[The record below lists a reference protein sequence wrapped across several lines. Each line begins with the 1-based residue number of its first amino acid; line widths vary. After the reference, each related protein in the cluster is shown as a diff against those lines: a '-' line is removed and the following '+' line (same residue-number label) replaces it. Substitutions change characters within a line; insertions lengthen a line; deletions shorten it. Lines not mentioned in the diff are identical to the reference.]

1 MSRVGS
7 LIAALCCAILLN
19 GCSPSTADLG
29 VSLETP
35 TTDPVSSKIDGQDW
49 PMKVGQPFP
58 DVAFTS
64 ADGQPWRLSSLKG
77 KVVVFL
83 SMEMGDS
90 NSVAVAGAKEA
101 GMFEITSTNLDVPSL
116 EEGARQKLPG
126 FTFEDP
132 RIVVVELILHNRA
145 GFTPNAEEVKK
156 WSDHF
161 KPVRRGEVI
170 TVGATDAMVGRSSV
184 SALPGMYVID
194 QEGIVR
200 FGFSNERKSEA
211 NEAALFHE
219 VIRLC
224 DPAPKDLP
232 TLTSEE
238 SKLVADTFEKE
249 KVTPLK
255 LAKGKKEEEEFEPAL
270 LEFQKTTFLNQF
282 KPTGGSSNIWR
293 QKALAVINTVS
304 RRQLRLPSGSD
315 LESIRAYGS
324 QALRE
329 GCEDPVFR
337 ICYAQQLLEDG
348 LIAEAETNARAAV
361 KTLDADPDSYLLNRF
376 RARQLL
382 ATAILRGKDFSVGRM
397 KEANDTAKEA
407 IVNFAAACAVPM
419 TDGYTQEFL
428 AEEMNLNFNQPNP
441 FLLHIW
447 GLADAIQKQQGVD
460 PWLVDIILAKCC
472 LAAAARE
479 QVSPPGK
486 EASSAESEI
495 ASKYNKAAS
504 GYLVRA
510 WTKRPENPLAA
521 RMLMNH
527 VAATEPVA
535 GETVRFWFDQVVRD
549 RFDDRNAFTDM
560 LALLRSSK
568 EDKTKELVAFGIE
581 GVDSGRFDSTVPFLL
596 LEVVVALAKKYKDRG
611 QDPTIAFQLEG
622 VKESV
627 PRLYEGYLK
636 LSTLSDA
643 NRRNI
648 AVDYV
653 LILFQSGDVE
663 AARREFIKINEKI
676 PDQRFNTYL
685 VDKNKFMEAMK
696 GKR

>member
-1 MSRVGS
+1 MSRVRS
-7 LIAALCCAILLN
+7 LIAAICFAFTAN

-29 VSLETP
+29 VSLDEP
-35 TTDPVSSKIDGQDW
+35 TADPVTSKIDGQDW

-58 DVAFTS
+58 DVAFTGI
-64 ADGQPWRLSSLKG
+64 DGEPWRMSNLKG

-83 SMEMGDS
+83 SVEMGDS

-116 EEGARQKLPG
+116 EEGARRKLPG

-132 RIVVVELILHNRA
+132 RVVVVELILHNRA
-145 GFTPNAEEVKK
+145 GFTPNSEEVKK

-161 KPVRRGEVI
+161 KAVRRGEVI

-194 QEGIVR
+194 PEGIVR
-200 FGFSNERKSEA
+200 YGFSNEKKSDA
-211 NEAALFHE
+211 KEAAMFHE
-219 VIRLC
+219 VTRLC
-224 DPAPKDLP
+224 DPAPTDLP
-232 TLTSEE
+232 TLTAEE
-238 SKLVADTFEKE
+238 SKQVAETFEKE
-249 KVTPLK
+249 KVRPLK
-255 LAKGKKEEEEFEPAL
+255 VAKGKKEEEEFEPAL
-270 LEFQKTTFLNQF
+270 VEFQKTTFIDQF
-282 KPTGGSSNIWR
+282 KPTGENSNVWR
-293 QKALAVINTVS
+293 QKALAVINSVS

-324 QALRE
+324 QAVRE
-329 GCEDPVFR
+329 GCQDPVFR
-337 ICYAQQLLEDG
+337 ICHARQLLDDG
-348 LIAEAETNARAAV
+348 LIAEAEKEARAAV
-361 KTLDADPDSYLLNRF
+361 KTLNADPDSYLLNRF

-382 ATAILRGKDFSVGRM
+382 AKSILRGKDFSPKRM
-397 KEANDTAKEA
+397 KEMNETAKEA
-407 IVNFAAACAVPM
+407 IVNFTAACAVPM
-419 TDGYTQEFL
+419 TDGYAQEFL
-428 AEEMNLNFNQPNP
+428 AEEIDLSFDQPNP
-441 FLLHIW
+441 FLMHIW

-460 PWLVDIILAKCC
+460 PWLIDIILAKCC
-472 LAAAARE
+472 LAAAGRE
-479 QVSPPGK
+479 QISPPTK
-486 EASSAESEI
+486 DASSEESKNAAEF
-495 ASKYNKAAS
+495 NRAAS

-510 WTKRPENPLAA
+510 WMKRPENPLAA

-527 VAATEPVA
+527 VAKTQPVA
-535 GETVRFWFDQVVRD
+535 GETVRFWFDQIVRD

-581 GVDSGRFDSTVPFLL
+581 GVNSGRFDSTVPFLL
-596 LEVVVALAKKYKDRG
+596 LEVVVSLAKQYRDRG

-627 PRLYEGYLK
+627 PRLYEGYLN

-643 NRRNI
+643 DRHNI

-653 LILFQSGDVE
+653 LILFQSGDFD

-676 PDQRFNTYL
+676 PDQRFATYL
-685 VDKNKFMEAMK
+685 VDKNRFMETMK